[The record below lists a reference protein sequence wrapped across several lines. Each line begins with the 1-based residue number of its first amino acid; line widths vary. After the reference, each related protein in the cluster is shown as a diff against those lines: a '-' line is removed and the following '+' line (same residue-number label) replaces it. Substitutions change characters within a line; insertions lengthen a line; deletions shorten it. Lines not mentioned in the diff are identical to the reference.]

1 MKKTSILALLLVLA
15 LLLALTA
22 GCGSTSAS
30 SGSPAESSSSEA
42 ASAPAEAPA
51 ADEAAA
57 PEEAPAAGEAAAP
70 EEAPAA
76 DEAEASDAA
85 EETESAE
92 AGEIYEKVEVPL
104 PIGDGEAIS
113 MYLLLPPFITAM
125 VESPTDL
132 TVLGQLQERSGLTFD
147 ITVGNYL
154 DGQTDVNL
162 LCAGGTYPD
171 IINHADLYASGIDAA
186 VNEEII
192 IDLKDYILNDMPNLL
207 ASLKAYD
214 VDVIKQ
220 ITTDSGYIGY
230 FPEVYMEPYVD
241 NFAIVMR
248 KDLMEEN
255 NLDVPRTYDEF
266 HDVLAALHDATG
278 MQYGLAKDG
287 FEQTLLCG
295 YNLKGAGNTGG
306 MIVVDGEV
314 RYPGVEDGMYE
325 YLQMVRDWFA
335 EGLIFSDFVSYESF
349 MQNNEMTA
357 GNTLFGNGG
366 SNAQT
371 MQEAAVNGIEL
382 MAIPYPKKDPGDT
395 MKVCG
400 QGTIVRSNAWSV
412 STQCSEEAL
421 GNIIQL
427 VEYIFSDE
435 GTLLFN
441 YGVEGEGFEFDGD
454 GNPQWTDLILS
465 YPGGTTTAG
474 MIYATATPAEYLPG
488 IYDSHKFDYGYTE
501 DMLAIE
507 EMIVTAS
514 TGEYDYPIGADY
526 RISSEDLLEASAM
539 LSDLSTY
546 VSTTILSWIHGQTEL
561 NDDTW
566 QQYVDTCYS
575 MNLQDI
581 LDIYQGGYDEF
592 MAE

>member
-1 MKKTSILALLLVLA
+1 MKKKTLVSLLLVLA
-15 LLLALTA
+15 MLLALMA
-22 GCGSTSAS
+22 GCGGSATADAPQEAVQAS
-30 SGSPAESSSSEA
+30 EEAPDASLEEAEE
-42 ASAPAEAPA
+42 AEAPEASA
-51 ADEAAA
+51 AEAEEPSA
-57 PEEAPAAGEAAAP
+57 PEEASAEVP
-70 EEAPAA
+70 EEAEPV
-76 DEAEASDAA
+76 
-85 EETESAE
+85 
-92 AGEIYEKVEVPL
+92 YEKVEVPM
-104 PIGDGEAIS
+104 PISDSGDTIS

-125 VESPTDL
+125 VSSPTDL
-132 TVLGQLQERSGLTFD
+132 TVLGQLQARSGLTFD

-186 VNEEII
+186 VNEEIV

-214 VDVIKQ
+214 VDAVKQ
-220 ITTDSGYIGY
+220 LTTDSGYIGY
-230 FPEVYMEPYVD
+230 FPEVYTEPYVD
-241 NFAIVMR
+241 NFAISVR

-255 NLDVPRTYDEF
+255 NLDIPETYDEL
-266 HDVLAALHDATG
+266 HDVLVTLHDASG
-278 MQYGLAKDG
+278 MQFGLNKDG
-287 FEQTLLCG
+287 FEQTLLAG
-295 YNLKGAGNTGG
+295 YNVKPAGDAGG

-314 RYPGVEDGMYE
+314 QYSGVSDGMYE

-335 EGLIFSDFVSYESF
+335 EGLIYSDFVSYESF
-349 MQNNEMTA
+349 MLNNAMTA
-357 GNTLFGNGG
+357 GNTLFGNGN

-382 MAIPYPKKDPGDT
+382 MALPFPKKSPGDEI
-395 MKVCG
+395 KVYG
-400 QGTIVRSNAWSV
+400 QGTIVRSNAWSI
-412 STQCSEEAL
+412 STQCSDEAL
-421 GNIIQL
+421 EEIIQL

-441 YGVEGEGFEFDGD
+441 YGVEGEGFQFDAD
-454 GNPQWTDLILS
+454 GNPQWTDLILN
-465 YPGGTTTAG
+465 YAGGTTTAG

-488 IYDSHKFDYGYTE
+488 IYDFHKFDYGYTDAMYEIE
-501 DMLAIE
+501 DIIANS
-507 EMIVTAS
+507 S

-526 RISSEDLLEASAM
+526 RISSEDLLTASAM

-546 VSTTILSWIHGQTEL
+546 VSTTILSWIHGQSEL
-561 NDDTW
+561 NDETW
-566 QQYVDTCYS
+566 QAYVDTCYS

-581 LDIYQGGYDEF
+581 IDIYQGGYDEF